1 MMLFHAF
8 WVHPPDFLPMSLP
21 SESLLWFVV
30 VHLRKGL
37 GKVKK
42 SVFPLA
48 LRPKERKTLK
58 GDLRIAKTFS
68 LLFVR
73 DLSLT
78 K

>member
-1 MMLFHAF
+1 MLFHAF
-8 WVHPPDFLPMSLP
+8 WVHPPNLLPVSFA
-21 SESLLWFVV
+21 SESLFWFFVV
-30 VHLRKGL
+30 HVRKGL

-48 LRPKERKTLK
+48 LRPKERKMLK
-58 GDLRIAKTFS
+58 GDWRLAKTFS